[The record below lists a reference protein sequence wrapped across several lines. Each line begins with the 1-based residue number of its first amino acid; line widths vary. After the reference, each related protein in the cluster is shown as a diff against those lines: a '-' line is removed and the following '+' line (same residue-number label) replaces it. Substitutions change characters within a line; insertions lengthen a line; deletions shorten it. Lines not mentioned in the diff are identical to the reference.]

1 MTRTGVIAI
10 VLAILVIALA
20 IVLAYNS
27 ISLGA
32 SVNNMKQEL
41 SQLTSAIEGLR
52 SDLNLVKSSVENLKS
67 LTSEVEELNSQLQN
81 IAGEATKLKEAI
93 NELRKPFPVTITDA
107 LGRVVVIPKEPER
120 IVSMAPSITETLFAL
135 DLGDKVVGVDQFS
148 NYPPEVEE
156 LKEKGKIE
164 VIGGFINPN
173 IEKIVAL
180 NPDLVIAVEL
190 QAPFVKILESLGINV
205 IVVKSESL
213 TDIYTSITTIGQ
225 ATGQIDKAQEV
236 ISDLKQRIRSVWEKT
251 KDIPEKLR
259 VIHIVW
265 LEPLMVAGQKS
276 YINDIISIAGG
287 INAFGDVTEAYPI
300 VSPEAVIEAQPD
312 VIIVSGHASP
322 GKSPEE
328 IIDYLKSLPG
338 WADLKAVK
346 EGRIY
351 VLMDEA
357 EDALVRPGP
366 RVAVAIEMIAKILY
380 PELFGLEE
388 VSRVIHSPQSLVLGI
403 LTRSV

>member
-1 MTRTGVIAI
+1 MGGGHITRTSTVTV
-10 VLAILVIALA
+10 VLTILVIALA
-20 IVLAYNS
+20 AVLAYNS
-27 ISLGA
+27 MSIGA
-32 SVNNMKQEL
+32 SVDSMKQEL
-41 SQLTSAIEGLR
+41 SQLTSQ
-52 SDLNLVKSSVENLKS
+52 
-67 LTSEVEELNSQLQN
+67 VEELNSRLQN
-81 IAGEATKLKEAI
+81 ITGEAARLKEAI
-93 NELRKPFPVTITDA
+93 NELRSLFPLTITDA
-107 LGRVVVIPKEPER
+107 LGRVVVIPREPER

-135 DLGDKVVGVDQFS
+135 NLGDKVVGVDQFS

-156 LKEKGKIE
+156 LKKEGKIE
-164 VIGGFINPN
+164 VIGGFTTPS
-173 IEKIVAL
+173 IEKIAAL

-205 IVVKSESL
+205 IVVKSESI

-225 ATGQIDKAQEV
+225 ATGQMDKAQEV
-236 ISDLKQRIRSVWEKT
+236 ISDLKQKIRNVWEKT
-251 KDIPEKLR
+251 ENISEKLK

-265 LEPLMVAGQKS
+265 FKPLMVAGQKS
-276 YINDIISIAGG
+276 YINDIVSMAGG
-287 INAFGDVTEAYPI
+287 INAFGDVTEAYPM
-300 VSPEAVIEAQPD
+300 VSPEAIIEVQPD

-338 WADLKAVK
+338 LADLKAVK

-366 RVAVAIEMIAKILY
+366 RVAVAIEIIAKILY
-380 PELFGLEE
+380 PESFGLEE
-388 VSRVIHSPQSLVLGI
+388 VPRVIYSPLSLVPEI
-403 LTRSV
+403 LIVPVQTQAVSF